1 MKNLIIITLFSL
13 FFTTRAKADL
23 GHFDVFTL
31 SIDEEIYYLS
41 LEGFSPIIEDLC
53 FYSFNNDNEKTFIA
67 NVSEHINMWVL
78 RGGNVTLYK
87 TLDIIDLVNFKKIP
101 EFRGNVYADYFY
113 KLSDEIEMKSEYVLK
128 NYELLNATK
137 GNTYGYGYTDE
148 LNEVDNYWLTEYP
161 LEMIYRGYYE
171 ICTYELYAIEGNISE
186 NEKKT
191 Y

>member
-78 RGGNVTLYK
+78 RGGNVTFIKHL
-87 TLDIIDLVNFKKIP
+87 I
-101 EFRGNVYADYFY
+101 
-113 KLSDEIEMKSEYVLK
+113 
-128 NYELLNATK
+128 LL
-137 GNTYGYGYTDE
+137 
-148 LNEVDNYWLTEYP
+148 
-161 LEMIYRGYYE
+161 I
-171 ICTYELYAIEGNISE
+171 
-186 NEKKT
+186 
-191 Y
+191 